1 MHPIYMSWRKK
12 VDSQIAPHLE
22 HHIEESSKQKEAL
35 EEAQN
40 PANAQLWIALANLA
54 KQANELTLKMHYLE
68 KAVQDLTK
76 DKLKTTSKKDEQEI
90 QKFMKK
96 ITRK

>member
-1 MHPIYMSWRKK
+1 MNWRKK
-12 VDSQIAPHLE
+12 VDPLIASHLE
-22 HHIEESSKQKEAL
+22 YQIQESAKQKEAL

-40 PANAQLWIALANLA
+40 PANAQLWIALATLA

-68 KAVQDLTK
+68 KAVQEIVQE
-76 DKLKTTSKKDEQEI
+76 KLKTTSKKDEEEI
-90 QKFMKK
+90 KKAMKK